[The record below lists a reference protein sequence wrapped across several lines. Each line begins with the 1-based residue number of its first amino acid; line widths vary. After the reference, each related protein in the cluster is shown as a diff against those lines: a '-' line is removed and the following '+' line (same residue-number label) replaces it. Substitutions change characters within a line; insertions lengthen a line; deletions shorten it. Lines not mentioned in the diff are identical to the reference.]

1 MMAEFIIKNEN
12 SELLYDALKVNGM
25 KAKVYLKHLQ
35 LTIKLEADDIT
46 ELRAAIN
53 GWLRLIKM
61 CEKILEVLK

>member
-1 MMAEFIIKNEN
+1 MAEFVIEDEN
-12 SELLYDALKVNGM
+12 SELLYNALRVDGM
-25 KAKVYLKHLQ
+25 KAKVYLEHPRL
-35 LTIKLEADDIT
+35 IIRLEADDIT